1 MSIKHLKTNRS
12 KKYKE
17 AIKQVDLLHGV
28 HNRLQLQLSIQSQ
41 ASTPPQPE
49 EEKKIISWLS
59 KLKLLYGIPF
69 EYLVIDEGMLPVESI
84 KFFYLDRNWV
94 TALVDGAYSIGRATE
109 GDEAH
114 DTIFSSKVDLHSHIS
129 SHRLRGNAFGKES
142 VNNPTPLITG
152 FLLRSSAV
160 TQWPGLEVNGYEDSP
175 ATDNSNEL
183 TILRMDHI
191 SPDIILCLFAG
202 VVNYLRI
209 HAPPEALHFGFNSDH
224 KAGEDYKKSLRNENG
239 EPFSGGPID
248 INNDCYRNQNKEK
261 SGILRIASL
270 ANKIQQSLKMEKQIT
285 SAGFALQMVSG
296 VDTPELD
303 KK

>member
-142 VNNPTPLITG
+142 EQYDEKKA
-152 FLLRSSAV
+152 RA
-160 TQWPGLEVNGYEDSP
+160 
-175 ATDNSNEL
+175 A
-183 TILRMDHI
+183 
-191 SPDIILCLFAG
+191 PD
-202 VVNYLRI
+202 
-209 HAPPEALHFGFNSDH
+209 
-224 KAGEDYKKSLRNENG
+224 KAKKSLGKILPPGRNFCRLLKNQSCYVQR
-239 EPFSGGPID
+239 PFKFS
-248 INNDCYRNQNKEK
+248 R
-261 SGILRIASL
+261 
-270 ANKIQQSLKMEKQIT
+270 
-285 SAGFALQMVSG
+285 
-296 VDTPELD
+296 
-303 KK
+303 